1 MDMNNVMR
9 TLALASG
16 LTVVACTD
24 RPQMTVEP
32 NPVVADTT
40 VWARFDRPIS
50 GRAVDQYWIVI
61 APAGAPAAY
70 QDNRVHIDR
79 SAEGVQLKAPAVPG
93 DYEVRLHGD
102 WPKRE
107 SNLVRTVSL
116 RVIQTTDVV
125 GAR

>member
-1 MDMNNVMR
+1 MR
-9 TLALASG
+9 TLVLASCLALALAG
-16 LTVVACTD
+16 CAD

-32 NPVVADTT
+32 NPVVANTA
-40 VWARFDRPIS
+40 VWARFDRPVR

-70 QDNRVHIDR
+70 QQNRLHVAR
-79 SAEGVQLKAPAVPG
+79 SAEGMHLQAPSEPG
-93 DYEVRLHGD
+93 SYEVRLHGD

-107 SNLVRTVSL
+107 HNIVQALPL
-116 RVIQTTDVV
+116 RVLPTTEVV

>member
-1 MDMNNVMR
+1 MR
-9 TLALASG
+9 TLVLGSCLALA
-16 LTVVACTD
+16 LVACAE

-32 NPVVADTT
+32 NPVVANTT
-40 VWARFDRPIS
+40 VWARFDQPIR

-70 QDNRVHIDR
+70 QENRLHVAR
-79 SAEGVQLKAPAVPG
+79 SAEGMQLQAPQSPG

-102 WPKRE
+102 WPKQE
-107 SNLVRTVSL
+107 YNVVRTIPL
-116 RVIQTTDVV
+116 RVLPAADVV

>member
-1 MDMNNVMR
+1 MR
-9 TLALASG
+9 TLPLAACLG
-16 LTVVACTD
+16 MLVVACSE

-32 NPVVADTT
+32 NPVVANTT
-40 VWARFDRPIS
+40 VWARFDQPIR

-61 APAGAPAAY
+61 APVGAPPAY
-70 QDNRVHIDR
+70 DENRLHVAR
-79 SAEGVQLKAPAVPG
+79 SAEGMQLQAPERAG

-107 SNLVRTVSL
+107 HHVVRTVPL
-116 RVIQTTDVV
+116 RVIAASDVV